1 MPAVPNESVVVL
13 GDWQSHIAKAR
24 RRSSGKERV
33 TLEVKSDLTIAAI
46 DPVRLGA
53 PVAEALA
60 EAVRQGIKSFA
71 GSVSERTE
79 DFRKSAL
86 SSFNAGAR
94 WARKRYAGGKIGAM
108 IPWQSGSQMLNDSGR
123 LAKGI
128 VARLARGGPKD
139 DEGKWTINVPANRLT
154 QDQPGLRARML
165 DLLAPIVAG
174 AVNSQIV
181 QNAILGSAKN
191 AVKVGSEKTLQDLL
205 RSTLAAIS
213 AAKGLSAAAEEFSE
227 EPEKPKPPNR

>member
-1 MPAVPNESVVVL
+1 MPAVPNENFVVI

-108 IPWQSGSQMLNDSGR
+108 TPWSGSQMLNDSGR

-174 AVNSQIV
+174 AIRSQVV

-227 EPEKPKPPNR
+227 PQDPEKPSNH